1 MKKKNIFKLIFY
13 LFFLSFLIAYII
25 EETGY
30 YEYKLQNRMILTNEQ
45 MKKFEEDAKS
55 GKDVTLEDYVI
66 NTEVDYRTHL
76 TNSTNKLSNNVNIIL
91 KKGIEGVFKVLGKFV
106 EE

>member
-1 MKKKNIFKLIFY
+1 MNKKLFKS
-13 LFFLSFLIAYII
+13 LFFLCFIAFLIAYII

-30 YEYKLQNRMILTNEQ
+30 YEYKLQNKMILTNEQ

-55 GKDVTLEDYVI
+55 GKDVTLEDYII
-66 NTEVDYRTHL
+66 NTERDYTTPL
-76 TNSTNKLSNNVNIIL
+76 TNSTNKVSEEVNIVL
-91 KKGIEGVFKVLGKFV
+91 KNGIEGVFKILSKFV